1 MKIASQFASIGALAV
16 AASLALGGGA
26 LADTASTAGAKAH
39 MRAACQADLA
49 KLCPGV
55 QPGGG
60 RIMQC
65 LKTHKDEISAPCKS
79 AMAERISEKRAAKA
93 GQSATP
99 APAPPAN

>member
-1 MKIASQFASIGALAV
+1 MKIALQFASFGALAL

-26 LADTASTAGAKAH
+26 LADNASTAGAKAN
-39 MRAACQADLA
+39 MRSACQADLA

-79 AMAERISEKRAAKA
+79 AMAQRISQKRAAKA
-93 GQSATP
+93 AQSA
-99 APAPPAN
+99 APAPSH